1 MADQDY
7 VNWVKEQAKK
17 HAPGDKI
24 TNANKLT
31 SQYIIN
37 KYKTWGELFDSVGVK
52 STVTPDKPKPKVV
65 KTGRTLDDV
74 ATDLDKWQGDVDY
87 ATMRMDAY
95 PTNSPEYKEAKQ
107 IYDAAVPKVE
117 QLQAEARAIQLGKQ
131 ASTVDK
137 DIKKKEEELK
147 KATDTKK
154 PTDSIQKDLENLK
167 GKKDK
172 IETSIETAKAKAGVK
187 PTTPAV
193 SGPDAA
199 RQGLPSS
206 ILPTGPTTAT
216 GPTGPTKPAGPTGST
231 KPTGATK
238 ATGATLPKEKTAS
251 ELEAEALN
259 VAAGQDFALPET
271 LFKNI
276 PSLNALLKKYVAE
289 KWTPDKLRKAIR
301 DDLWFKQNSAEI
313 KARYVQYYNYQDLVK
328 SGQAQGSTDYEMQ
341 IARIEENL
349 KKRAVQMG
357 SAAANDPAALR
368 KAAENLY
375 ITNRSE
381 DASFITDFL
390 AASIKTVAGMIGGK
404 ITEGYSGQALQD
416 YTKLVQVARDN
427 GFQISDI
434 LPGGTNEQQVL
445 QGIASGKIDIN
456 RVEQD
461 ARKLA
466 AQGQPQYVRDLL
478 SQGYNLAQVFAPYRQ
493 TMATIL
499 EIDDP
504 NAIDINDPLLRSA
517 ISDKGDMNIYD
528 FKKLLRQDQR
538 WQYTEQ
544 ARQDVSTAALQVL
557 RDFGFQG

>member
-1 MADQDY
+1 MAEKDY

-17 HAPGDKI
+17 HSSDEKI
-24 TNANKLT
+24 SNVSKLG
-31 SQYIIN
+31 SRYIIN
-37 KYKTWGELFDSVGVK
+37 KYKTWGELFESVGVK
-52 STVTPDKPKPKVV
+52 STFVEEKPKAETG

-74 ATDLDKWQGDVDY
+74 ATDLDKWQNDIEY
-87 ATMRMDAY
+87 ANMRMEAY
-95 PTNSPEYKEAKQ
+95 PTNSAEYKEAKA
-107 IYDAAVPKVE
+107 IYDAAVPKVD
-117 QLQAEARAIQLGKQ
+117 QLKAEAQTFQLGKQ
-131 ASTVDK
+131 SSTLDK
-137 DIKKKEEELK
+137 DIAKKEEALQ
-147 KATDTKK
+147 KAKDAKK
-154 PTDSIQKDLENLK
+154 PTASIVAELNKLK
-167 GKKDK
+167 SKKTTLD
-172 IETSIETAKAKAGVK
+172 TSIEAAKTKAGVK
-187 PTTPAV
+187 ATTAPIG
-193 SGPDAA
+193 GPDAA
-199 RQGLPSS
+199 RAGLPSS
-206 ILPTGPTTAT
+206 ILPTAPVQTPT
-216 GPTGPTKPAGPTGST
+216 PTPGQTPGKTPKVPADKT
-231 KPTGATK
+231 
-238 ATGATLPKEKTAS
+238 PKVPVAKTTS

-313 KARYVQYYNYQDLVK
+313 KARYVQYYNYQDLVT
-328 SGQAQGSTDYEMQ
+328 SGQAQGSTDYEIQ
-341 IARIEENL
+341 IAKIEANL

-381 DASFITDFL
+381 DDSFITDFL

-404 ITEGYSGQALQD
+404 VTEGYSGQALKD
-416 YTKLVQVARDN
+416 YTNLVQTARDN

-434 LPGGTNEQQVL
+434 LPGGSNEQQVL

-456 RVEQD
+456 RVAQD

-478 SQGYNLAQVFAPYRQ
+478 SQGYNLSQVFAPYRQ

-504 NAIDINDPLLRSA
+504 NSIDLNDPLLRSA
-517 ISDKGDMNIYD
+517 ISDQGDMNIYD
-528 FKKLLRQDQR
+528 FKKALRQDNR

>member
-1 MADQDY
+1 MARPKGTYVSQVFNFGVDKTIPFGFVDVVFNRDGTTAGFEKDGKFYKLGEKVTKPVVKKALTADQLSKKKDLLTKKLSILETQASNTNIGEAERNGY
-7 VNWVKEQAKK
+7 IAEFRKTQDELSATEKSFIETQVREGKIKEAE
-17 HAPGDKI
+17 
-24 TNANKLT
+24 ANKQVAQTVRLDITRLQERKDLLT
-31 SQYIIN
+31 
-37 KYKTWGELFDSVGVK
+37 K
-52 STVTPDKPKPKVV
+52 
-65 KTGRTLDDV
+65 
-74 ATDLDKWQGDVDY
+74 
-87 ATMRMDAY
+87 
-95 PTNSPEYKEAKQ
+95 
-107 IYDAAVPKVE
+107 
-117 QLQAEARAIQLGKQ
+117 LGKPTSEVDDLIKQ
-131 ASTVDK
+131 KNATLASVQVK
-137 DIKKKEEELK
+137 DPL
-147 KATDTKK
+147 AT
-154 PTDSIQKDLENLK
+154 PTI
-167 GKKDK
+167 
-172 IETSIETAKAKAGVK
+172 
-187 PTTPAV
+187 

-199 RQGLPSS
+199 RAGLPSS
-206 ILPTGPTTAT
+206 VLPTTPAPTVTPDANKV
-216 GPTGPTKPAGPTGST
+216 PTVKTPKTPAVKTPNV
-231 KPTGATK
+231 PA
-238 ATGATLPKEKTAS
+238 EKTAS

-301 DDLWFKQNSAEI
+301 DDVWYKQNSAEI

-328 SGQAQGSTDYEMQ
+328 SGQATGSTDYEMQ
-341 IARIEENL
+341 ISKIEAAL
-349 KKRAVQMG
+349 KKRAVQLG

-375 ITNRSE
+375 ITNRSTDE
-381 DASFITDFL
+381 SFITDFL
-390 AASIKTVAGMIGGK
+390 AASIKPIAGMIGGK
-404 ITEGYSGQALQD
+404 VTEGYSGQALDD
-416 YTKLVQVARDN
+416 YTELLKTARDN

-456 RVEQD
+456 RVAQD

-478 SQGYNLAQVFAPYRQ
+478 SQGYNLSQVFAPYRQ

-504 NAIDINDPLLRSA
+504 NSIDLNDPLLRSA

-528 FKKLLRQDQR
+528 FKKALRADSR

>member
-7 VNWVKEQAKK
+7 INWVKAQAKK
-17 HAPGDKI
+17 HAPSDKI
-24 TNANKLT
+24 TNINKLT

-52 STVTPDKPKPKVV
+52 STATQEKPKATI

-74 ATDLDKWQGDVDY
+74 ATDLDKWQGDIDY
-87 ATMRMDAY
+87 AQMRMDAY
-95 PTNSPEYKEAKQ
+95 PTNSAEYKEAKS

-117 QLQAEARAIQLGKQ
+117 QLKAEAQTFQLGKQ
-131 ASTVDK
+131 ASSVAK
-137 DIKKKEEELK
+137 DIAKKEEELK
-147 KATDTKK
+147 KAKDTKK
-154 PTDSIQKDLENLK
+154 PTASIESELNKLK
-167 GKKDK
+167 GTKDK
-172 IETSIETAKAKAGVK
+172 IDTSIKTAKTKAGIK
-187 PTTPAV
+187 PTASAI

-206 ILPTGPTTAT
+206 VLPTGPTKVTGPTTAT
-216 GPTGPTKPAGPTGST
+216 GPTKAAGPLTSKTPKVPTDKVPAG
-231 KPTGATK
+231 
-238 ATGATLPKEKTAS
+238 KTAA

-276 PSLNALLKKYVAE
+276 PSLNALLKKYVSE

-313 KARYVQYYNYQDLVK
+313 KNRYIQYYNYQDLVK

-341 IARIEENL
+341 IAKIEEKL

-381 DASFITDFL
+381 DDSFITDFL

-404 ITEGYSGQALQD
+404 VTEGYSGQALQD
-416 YTKLVQVARDN
+416 YTTLLQTARDN

-456 RVEQD
+456 RVAQD

-478 SQGYNLAQVFAPYRQ
+478 SQGYNLSQVFAPYRQ

-504 NAIDINDPLLRSA
+504 NSIDINDPVLRSA

-528 FKKLLRQDQR
+528 FKKVLRQDNR

>member
-1 MADQDY
+1 MARPKGTYVSQVFNFGVDKTIPFGFVDVVFNRDGTTAGFEKDGKFYKLGEKVTKPVVKKALTSDQLDM
-7 VNWVKEQAKK
+7 KK
-17 HAPGDKI
+17 NLL
-24 TNANKLT
+24 TNKLNILERQASNT
-31 SQYIIN
+31 NIGDAERNGYIAEFR
-37 KYKTWGELFDSVGVK
+37 KTQDELADAEK
-52 STVTPDKPKPKVV
+52 SFIET
-65 KTGRTLDDV
+65 
-74 ATDLDKWQGDVDY
+74 
-87 ATMRMDAY
+87 
-95 PTNSPEYKEAKQ
+95 Q
-107 IYDAAVPKVE
+107 IREGKIKK
-117 QLQAEARAIQLGKQ
+117 AEANRKVAETVKLDLARLEERKNLLAKLG
-131 ASTVDK
+131 
-137 DIKKKEEELK
+137 
-147 KATDTKK
+147 
-154 PTDSIQKDLENLK
+154 
-167 GKKDK
+167 
-172 IETSIETAKAKAGVK
+172 K
-187 PTTPAV
+187 PTTEVDTLIEQKNATLASVQVKDPLATSTV

-199 RQGLPSS
+199 RAGMPSS
-206 ILPTGPTTAT
+206 VLPATPAPTVTPDANKVPPVKT
-216 GPTGPTKPAGPTGST
+216 PKTPAVKTPSV
-231 KPTGATK
+231 PA
-238 ATGATLPKEKTAS
+238 EKTAT
-251 ELEAEALN
+251 ELETEALN

-276 PSLNALLKKYVAE
+276 PSLNTLLKKYVAE

-301 DDLWFKQNSAEI
+301 DDVWYKQNSAEI

-341 IARIEENL
+341 IAKIEAAL
-349 KKRAVQMG
+349 KKRAVKMG

-381 DASFITDFL
+381 DESFITDFL
-390 AASIKTVAGMIGGK
+390 AASIKPVAGMIGGQV
-404 ITEGYSGQALQD
+404 TEGYSGKALDD
-416 YTKLVQVARDN
+416 YTELVKTAREN

-456 RVEQD
+456 RVAQD

-478 SQGYNLAQVFAPYRQ
+478 SQGYNLSQVFAPYRQ

-504 NAIDINDPLLRSA
+504 NSIDLNDPLLRSA

-528 FKKLLRQDQR
+528 FKKALRADSR